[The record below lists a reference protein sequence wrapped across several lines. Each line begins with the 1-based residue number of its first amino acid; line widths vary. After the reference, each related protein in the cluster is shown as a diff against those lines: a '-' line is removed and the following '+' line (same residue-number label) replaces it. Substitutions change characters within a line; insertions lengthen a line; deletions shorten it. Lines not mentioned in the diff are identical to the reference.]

1 MFPRKDVGPQAELIV
16 GQARSLTHCALTCFF
31 VFATV
36 MCAAAG
42 ITLFCPQ
49 TRLSVIW
56 EIKPNDYRTL
66 LAYAPWAGI
75 GFLLLSAL
83 MATAAWGIAHR
94 MFWSWQLSIVIFFAN
109 GMGNAVQM
117 LNNRAIEGA
126 VGVTVTGA
134 IVYWLTRPKIKGS
147 FDQRV
152 G

>member
-1 MFPRKDVGPQAELIV
+1 MLPRKDVGPQEELTLA
-16 GQARSLTHCALTCFF
+16 QPRSPTHWALACFF

-42 ITLFCPQ
+42 ITLLCPQ
-49 TRLSVIW
+49 IPLSVIW
-56 EIKPNDYRTL
+56 EIKPDDYRTL
-66 LAYAPWAGI
+66 LAYAPWPGI

-83 MATAAWGIAHR
+83 MATAAWGVAHR
-94 MFWSWQLSIVIFFAN
+94 MCWSWQLSMVIFFAN

-117 LNNRAIEGA
+117 LNNRVIEGA
-126 VGVTVTGA
+126 VGVMFTGA